1 MVGVSWR
8 DLTGLDVQAKD
19 MCLMQPSLLRVADL
33 GIFTS
38 GLGAQ
43 PSYVLQVLGF
53 LGPLPHALRFVQA
66 AVGKANR

>member
-1 MVGVSWR
+1 MVGVSRR
-8 DLTGLDVQAKD
+8 DSTGIDFQVEDL
-19 MCLMQPSLLRVADL
+19 CLMSPSLLRVADL

-53 LGPLPHALRFVQA
+53 LGPLPPALRFVQA